1 MIETDSYLYIANND
15 RDDAGSDE
23 HNSKHI
29 HPHFTGNN
37 KGLYATMIGG
47 RIDPSSCL
55 DTCWVDDM
63 GVGSGFEILTFPET
77 FLPFS
82 LHFQNK
88 SLSLQST

>member
-1 MIETDSYLYIANND
+1 ML
-15 RDDAGSDE
+15 
-23 HNSKHI
+23 SKHI
-29 HPHFTGNN
+29 PPHLTGND
-37 KGLYATMIGG
+37 KGLYATMRGG

-88 SLSLQST
+88 SLFLQST